1 MRITLNAALTAVFMA
16 FLAATAGAADSVL
29 ADATEK
35 RDLPVVMS
43 LLKQGVAVNGPQ
55 PDGATAL
62 HWAAHWDDLATAKAL
77 VAAGANANA
86 ANDYGVTPLILAAT
100 NGSAEMLGVL
110 LDAGAMPTVALPSG
124 ETPLMTAVRS
134 GSVDAV
140 SRLLTGGADA
150 NAVQTSK
157 GQTALMWAAAGGKV
171 AIVRALLEGGADAN
185 ARSKTGFTP
194 LMFGARHGNIEVGLL
209 LLESGADAN
218 ASADDGSTPLLV
230 ATVRGRADLA
240 ILLMD
245 RGAKPD
251 GNLQEAGYSPL
262 HWAAA
267 RYENPFTQGKRDAP
281 GEWSTITGI
290 PDRDSKMSLIRALLA
305 RGANVNAP
313 LEKGIPS
320 PSRFGG
326 GAARTGATPLMVA
339 ATAGDAEVM
348 RLLLKA
354 GADPLVRAGDGST
367 VLMAAAGS
375 GDASTS
381 IRITE
386 KDRIEAVTV
395 ALEAGNN
402 IEGEDKKGYRAMHV
416 ASGAEFHDVITF
428 LLEKGADLNP
438 VTKTRIEKEGA
449 GTVEI
454 AGQSPL
460 GVVEGTFNG
469 GTYNERPAT
478 AEFLRGLGAKSVG
491 RASLETYMKTFKL
504 LTKDGT
510 VPADPPTSQR

>member
-1 MRITLNAALTAVFMA
+1 MRITLHASLTAVSLA
-16 FLAATAGAADSVL
+16 FLAGTAGAADSVL
-29 ADATEK
+29 ADAAET
-35 RDLPVVMS
+35 RDLRVVTA
-43 LLKQGVAVNGPQ
+43 LLRQGVAVNGPQ

-62 HWAAHWDDLATAKAL
+62 HWAAHWDDLTTAKAL

-86 ANDYGVTPLILAAT
+86 ANDYGATPLILAAT

-110 LDAGAMPTVALPSG
+110 LDAGAMPAVALPSG

-134 GSVDAV
+134 GSGSAV

-150 NAVQTSK
+150 NTVQTSK
-157 GQTALMWAAAGGKV
+157 GQTALMWAAASGKV
-171 AIVRALLEGGADAN
+171 EVVRALVDKGADIH

-194 LMFGARHGNIEVGLL
+194 LMFGARQGNLDIGRL

-230 ATVRGRADLA
+230 ATVRGHSDLA
-240 ILLMD
+240 MLLLD

-251 GNLQEAGYSPL
+251 GNLEEAGYNPL

-267 RYENPFTQGKRDAP
+267 RYEDPVTQGKLDPP
-281 GEWSTITGI
+281 GEWNTITGI
-290 PDRDSKMSLIRALLA
+290 PDRDAKIALIKALLA
-305 RGANVNAP
+305 RGATIDAT
-313 LEKGIPS
+313 LEKSIPS
-320 PSRFGG
+320 PPLFGG
-326 GAARTGATPLMVA
+326 GAARMGSTPLLVA

-348 RLLLKA
+348 RLLLEE
-354 GADPLVRAGDGST
+354 GADPLVRAGDGAT
-367 VLMAAAGS
+367 MLMAAAGS

-381 IRITE
+381 VRITQQ
-386 KDRIEAVTV
+386 DRIDAVTV
-395 ALEAGNN
+395 ALEAGND
-402 IEGEDKKGYRAMHV
+402 IEAEDQKGYRAIHV
-416 ASGAEFHDVITF
+416 ASGAEFHDIITF

-438 VTKTRIEKEGA
+438 VTQTRIQKEGA

-460 GVVEGTFNG
+460 GIVEGTFNG

-478 AEFLRGLGAKSVG
+478 AEFLRGLGAKSIG

-510 VPADPPTSQR
+510 APADPPTTQR